1 MNMTE
6 RRGAAA
12 VSWFR
17 TTKPQKL
24 YEDRY
29 RLLTRD
35 ILLVG
40 KSTRGELY
48 GVFDGIGSAPMG
60 MAAAQA
66 MADAMTEFYRKPDD
80 YPADWQ
86 GLNRLLHEANCTIFG
101 WGFMDGTDRPLGGCA
116 GTVAWINNGK
126 LVLFH
131 AGDTAAILLRPDR
144 DPQVLTRIHEA
155 NGGIYRYFG
164 LGEELKIDV
173 ESFGVE
179 EGDLLLLVSDGVTKV
194 FSTTEAASVARETF
208 DKTGDVG
215 AAAQELASRSR
226 GKKSSDDITVL
237 LIEVCDE

>member
-1 MNMTE
+1 MTE
-6 RRGAAA
+6 SRGSAA

-17 TTKPQKL
+17 TTKPHKL

-35 ILLVG
+35 IPLVG
-40 KSTRGELY
+40 KSARGELY

-66 MADAMTEFYRKPDD
+66 MADAMTGFYRKPDD
-80 YPADWQ
+80 YSADWQ
-86 GLNRLLHEANCTIFG
+86 GLSRLLHNANCEIFG
-101 WGFMDGTDRPLGGCA
+101 WGFMEGTDRPIGGCA
-116 GTVAWINNGK
+116 GTLAWINNGK
-126 LVLFH
+126 LIIFH

-144 DPQVLTRIHEA
+144 EPQVLTRIHEA

-173 ESFGVE
+173 ESIGVE

-194 FSTTEAASVARETF
+194 FSTTEAAAVVQETF
-208 DKTGDVG
+208 DKTGDVS
-215 AAAQELASRSR
+215 AAARELAVRSRS
-226 GKKSSDDITVL
+226 KKSSDDITVL
-237 LIEVCDE
+237 LIEVNDE